1 LIQFCY
7 FSKGAKPILKV
18 KKFFYLSY
26 NHKKKF
32 NLMSKVDIQKYVDS
46 LNVELLNYIYHN
58 RKNCGQLSSQDD
70 GKEVCLLG
78 WTFRYRDQG
87 GVIFIDLRDR
97 SGIVQIVLEES
108 HLKNYDVATSI
119 RYEYVLAIKGKVR
132 KRSPE
137 TINPKISTG
146 DIEVFVDEFI
156 ILNPSKPLPFGLDE
170 YVQVGEETRLKY
182 RYLDLRRE
190 EMQNALITRSKMNL
204 EIRKFLD
211 ENGFL
216 EIETPVLNKST
227 PEGARDFLVPSRLQ
241 PGKFYALPQSP
252 QIFKQILMAS
262 GFERYYQIVKC
273 FRDEDLR
280 ADRQPEFTQLDLE
293 MSFINEEIIISLM
306 EKLWYNVI
314 KKIFGIELPIPFPR
328 IPYKEAMEN
337 YGSDRP
343 DLRFE
348 MKLVDIADI
357 AERSDFQVFKN
368 ALQKGGR
375 VKALCVPGGA
385 VLSRK
390 DIDDLT
396 EWVKKDYKAGG
407 LAWIKH
413 EKDGLKSVISKF
425 FSEDLLVE
433 LSKRCNSQEG
443 DIIFFAADK
452 EKIVH
457 DTLGNLRLRLA
468 KRFNMIPKDQYAC
481 CWVVDF
487 PLFER
492 NLDTN
497 ELESVHHPFTSPI
510 DEDLPILL
518 DDEKFAQQ
526 GEKIR
531 ARAYDMVINGVEVGG
546 GSIRIH
552 REDVQLVVLK
562 RLGINEEQA
571 REKFGFLLDALSYGA
586 PPHGG
591 IAFGL
596 DRMLALF
603 LGKDSIRDVIAFPKT
618 QKGMCLMSGT
628 PSEVELKQLQELR
641 IRIIKT

>member
-1 LIQFCY
+1 
-7 FSKGAKPILKV
+7 
-18 KKFFYLSY
+18 
-26 NHKKKF
+26 
-32 NLMSKVDIQKYVDS
+32 MSNKIDIQQYVEN
-46 LNVELLNYIYHN
+46 LNLELLNYIYKN
-58 RKNCGQLSSQDD
+58 RNHCGNLSSQDD

-87 GVIFIDLRDR
+87 GIIFIDLRDR

-108 HLKNYDVATSI
+108 HLKNYDLATII
-119 RYEYVLAIKGKVR
+119 RYEYVLAVKGKVR

-146 DIEVFVDEFI
+146 EIEVLVNDFI

-170 YVQVGEETRLKY
+170 YIHVGEETRLKY

-190 EMQNALITRSKMNL
+190 EMQNTFKIRSKLNL

-211 ENGFL
+211 EKGFL

-262 GFERYYQIVKC
+262 GFEKYYQIVKC

-293 MSFINEEIIISLM
+293 MSFINEEMIMSLM
-306 EKLWYNVI
+306 EELWTTVI
-314 KKIFGIELPIPFPR
+314 KNIFDIELPKPFPR
-328 IPYKEAMEN
+328 ITYKEAIEN

-348 MKLVDIADI
+348 MKLIDIADI
-357 AERSDFQVFKN
+357 AEKSEFQIFKN
-368 ALQKGGR
+368 ALSKGGR
-375 VKALCVPGGA
+375 VKALCVPGGGI
-385 VLSRK
+385 LSRK

-425 FSEDLLVE
+425 FSEELLEE
-433 LSKRCNSQEG
+433 LSKRCNSKEG

-457 DTLGNLRLRLA
+457 DTLGNLRIRLA
-468 KRFNMIPKDQYAC
+468 KRFNLIPKNQYAC
-481 CWVVDF
+481 CWVIDF
-487 PLFER
+487 PLFDR
-492 NLDTN
+492 NLDTG
-497 ELESVHHPFTSPI
+497 ELESVHHPFTSPV
-510 DEDLPILL
+510 DEDLSILL
-518 DDEKFAQQ
+518 DDELFKTQ

-531 ARAYDMVINGVEVGG
+531 SRAYDMVINGIEVGG

-552 REDVQLVVLK
+552 REDVQLMVLK
-562 RLGINEEQA
+562 RLGINEEEA

-603 LGKDSIRDVIAFPKT
+603 LGKESIRDVIAFPKT

-628 PSEVELKQLQELR
+628 PSEVEIKQLQELR
-641 IRIIKT
+641 IRVIKS